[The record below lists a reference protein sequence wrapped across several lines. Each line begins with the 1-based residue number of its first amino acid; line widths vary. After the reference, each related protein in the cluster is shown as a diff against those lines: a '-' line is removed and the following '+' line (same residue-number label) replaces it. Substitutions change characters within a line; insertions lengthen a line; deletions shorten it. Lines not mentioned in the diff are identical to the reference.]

1 MRGRSKVKKRAAGAV
16 PARQD
21 GLETRRALLEAAGE
35 AFAQHGYAR
44 ATSKEICERAK
55 ANIAAVNYHFGGK
68 DGLYAAVLQEAHAR
82 LVSIESMAATAS
94 SKVDAKLKL
103 RMFLS
108 QVVRQVA
115 GDGRAGWELRVLTRE
130 ILSPSPMISGLIEKQ
145 IAPKALLLRSILAE
159 AMKLPEDHPAVSR
172 SLINIIG
179 PILMLLVT
187 DRTIQKKIAPQLSLD
202 ADAMIEHFVAYAL
215 GGLEAVA
222 RQVRK

>member
-1 MRGRSKVKKRAAGAV
+1 MSGRSKAKRAGRAA

-35 AFAQHGYAR
+35 AFAQHGYAK

-55 ANIAAVNYHFGGK
+55 ANIAAVNYHFGSK

-82 LVSIESMAATAS
+82 IVSIESMAATAS

-108 QVVRQVA
+108 RIVRQVA
-115 GDGRAGWELRVLTRE
+115 NGGRTGWELRVLSRE
-130 ILSPSPMISGLIEKQ
+130 ILSPSPMMSGLIEKQ
-145 IAPKALLLRSILAE
+145 IAPKAGFLRGILAE
-159 AMKLPEDHPAVSR
+159 VMKLPHDHPAVSR
-172 SLINIIG
+172 SLINIMG

-187 DRTIQKKIAPQLSLD
+187 DRTIQRKVAPQLNLD
-202 ADAMIEHFVAYAL
+202 ADAMTEHLVAYAL

-222 RQVRK
+222 RRAHR